1 MIKLKKLG
9 WLIPGSIL
17 IIGIIAFIA
26 WAVFIPSPMPQAL
39 NALQSDSQVR
49 VNQQPW
55 LVFQPVQQTPT
66 TGLIFYP
73 GGRVDPR
80 AYAPSAHT
88 LAAHGYLVVIVPMP
102 LNLAV
107 LGADRAS
114 SVINYFS
121 DIRSWVI
128 AGHSLG
134 GSMAALFA
142 YHHPDLIKGLVLW
155 ASYPAGSN
163 NLSGSA
169 IEVTSIY
176 ASLDGLA
183 TQEKIDASRQ
193 LLPPD
198 TIWVPI
204 VGGNHS
210 QFGWYGE
217 QSGDNPAA
225 ISRERQQE
233 LVIAATLDLLQR
245 VGEMP

>member
-9 WLIPGSIL
+9 WLIPSSIL

>member
-9 WLIPGSIL
+9 WLIPSSIL

-142 YHHPDLIKGLVLW
+142 YHHPDLINGLVLW

>member
-9 WLIPGSIL
+9 WLIPSSIL

-55 LVFQPVQQTPT
+55 LVFHPVQQTPT